1 VNACPG
7 FGKVVSAMGEIIGS
21 ARVHRW
27 TSPLPTPSHSPMD
40 YKVLARSFGAS
51 AREWHDLDPVRPLGI
66 RMTDPDLVRFV
77 EVQDSVRRQVV
88 EELTAGHKQ
97 THWMWFVFP
106 QLAGLGHSAMS
117 ERYAIRD
124 LDQAKRYLADPVLG
138 DRLRHDVRLML
149 RHAGKSAFQI
159 LGSPDD
165 LKFRSCVT
173 LFAHAASNDE
183 DRSLFKEALDQF
195 YEGKSDPRTEQL
207 LRR

>member
-1 VNACPG
+1 MANY
-7 FGKVVSAMGEIIGS
+7 
-21 ARVHRW
+21 
-27 TSPLPTPSHSPMD
+27 HSP
-40 YKVLARSFGAS
+40 AWS